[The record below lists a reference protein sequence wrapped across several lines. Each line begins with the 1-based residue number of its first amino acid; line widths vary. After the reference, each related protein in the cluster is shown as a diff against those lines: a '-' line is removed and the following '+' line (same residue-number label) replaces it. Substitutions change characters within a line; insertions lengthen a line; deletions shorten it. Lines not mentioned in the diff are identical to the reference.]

1 MNPVLSPL
9 KPIILTLSAAL
20 VLAACGGNN
29 GSESART
36 ASASGAGSAHN
47 SGSTV
52 DCAGGDP
59 ANADDPCLI
68 NTIDQLQA
76 LAATGHYALAADIDA
91 GNTRDWNDGAGFRPL
106 APFSGSLDGRGFTIS
121 GLTINRADDADIGLF
136 SQLADEA
143 AIVRDLRLNNAQ
155 VTGDR
160 FVGVLAGRVRAGQ
173 VHGVHVDGS
182 VTAGEWAGGL
192 IGSLH
197 DGALVSHS
205 SSRGQVQGDGERVG
219 GLVGQNDGD
228 ISHSF
233 SLAAVRGRTSVG
245 GLVGRGAGRIDHS
258 YSLVD
263 TPDDPDHRVDH
274 QERVLRLDA
283 LLDLLQL
290 LHQRLVDRQAA
301 RPLEIDAIFLQP
313 IEAADQGEEH
323 AAAAALAD
331 AAFNRSFLDPLLS
344 RGYPEPLAGM
354 LDPYVESGDMA
365 LIAQPL
371 DVLGVNYY
379 TRLRVMADPRGHAG
393 LALADP
399 PAGAQV
405 TGMGWE
411 VVEDGLMQVLT
422 MLRDEYG
429 DPPVVVTECGAAYED
444 VPNRDG
450 RVEDVERARF
460 IVGHLRTTLAAR
472 AAGCDVRGYLVW
484 TLVDNLEWVEGFD
497 QRFGI
502 VRLERPSMRRTPKL
516 SYDVLARIART
527 GEVPPVDAFSE
538 LV

>member
-1 MNPVLSPL
+1 MDNDDVMTLPPSFDLGVSTSSFQTEGGASERGESIWDRFLSRSRL
-9 KPIILTLSAAL
+9 DGDDWRVATDHLARMEEDLDL
-20 VLAACGGNN
+20 VAG
-29 GSESART
+29 
-36 ASASGAGSAHN
+36 SGASVYRFSVSWPRLQPDGKGAPRREALDVYDRLIDEALN
-47 SGSTV
+47 RGL
-52 DCAGGDP
+52 DP
-59 ANADDPCLI
+59 WPCLYHW
-68 NTIDQLQA
+68 DLPQALQEKGGWGNRDTA
-76 LAATGHYALAADIDA
+76 YRLADYADVVGELLGGRARRVFVHNEPNVHAVLGHLAGRHAPGSSDLPTFLAATHHLNLALGLATARLREVEP
-91 GNTRDWNDGAGFRPL
+91 NTEVG
-106 APFSGSLDGRGFTIS
+106 TILS
-121 GLTINRADDADIGLF
+121 
-136 SQLADEA
+136 
-143 AIVRDLRLNNAQ
+143 
-155 VTGDR
+155 
-160 FVGVLAGRVRAGQ
+160 
-173 VHGVHVDGS
+173 
-182 VTAGEWAGGL
+182 
-192 IGSLH
+192 
-197 DGALVSHS
+197 
-205 SSRGQVQGDGERVG
+205 
-219 GLVGQNDGD
+219 
-228 ISHSF
+228 
-233 SLAAVRGRTSVG
+233 
-245 GLVGRGAGRIDHS
+245 
-258 YSLVD
+258 
-263 TPDDPDHRVDH
+263 
-274 QERVLRLDA
+274 
-283 LLDLLQL
+283 
-290 LHQRLVDRQAA
+290 
-301 RPLEIDAIFLQP
+301 LQP
-313 IEAADQGEEH
+313 IEAAEQGEEH

-379 TRLRVMADPRGHAG
+379 TRLRVIADPRGHAG

>member
-29 GSESART
+29 GSDSART
-36 ASASGAGSAHN
+36 ASASGAGSANN

-136 SQLADEA
+136 SQFADEA
-143 AIVRDLRLNNAQ
+143 AIVRDLRFDNAQ
-155 VTGDR
+155 ITGDR

-182 VTAGEWAGGL
+182 VTAGKWAGGL

-205 SSRGQVQGDGERVG
+205 SSRGQVQADGERVG

-263 TPDDPDHRVDH
+263 TPDDPDHRVEGAHSGSQVGGLVGEIEASARISHAWTVSHAGTDGQRRYSGH
-274 QERVLRLDA
+274 RLVGKNWGTGEGIEASWWGGNQSVRPGSDDTARRLDA
-283 LLDLLQL
+283 MQ
-290 LHQRLVDRQAA
+290 QAA
-301 RPLEIDAIFLQP
+301 TYQGWDFDDTWRID
-313 IEAADQGEEH
+313 EGT
-323 AAAAALAD
+323 
-331 AAFNRSFLDPLLS
+331 
-344 RGYPEPLAGM
+344 GYP
-354 LDPYVESGDMA
+354 D
-365 LIAQPL
+365 LIA
-371 DVLGVNYY
+371 N
-379 TRLRVMADPRGHAG
+379 PR
-393 LALADP
+393 
-399 PAGAQV
+399 
-405 TGMGWE
+405 
-411 VVEDGLMQVLT
+411 
-422 MLRDEYG
+422 
-429 DPPVVVTECGAAYED
+429 
-444 VPNRDG
+444 
-450 RVEDVERARF
+450 
-460 IVGHLRTTLAAR
+460 
-472 AAGCDVRGYLVW
+472 
-484 TLVDNLEWVEGFD
+484 
-497 QRFGI
+497 
-502 VRLERPSMRRTPKL
+502 
-516 SYDVLARIART
+516 
-527 GEVPPVDAFSE
+527 
-538 LV
+538 